1 MILETDQVPVKPNPV
16 VNDTRRRR
24 ILNPAIF
31 LKIHEKVLEIITP
44 RFKIIKNS
52 PSEANLLISERYLSY
67 LGLVEPLLFCSL
79 IV

>member
-52 PSEANLLISERYLSY
+52 HSEANLLISEKYLSY
-67 LGLVEPLLFCSL
+67 LGLVEPLFLCSL